1 MKNPGFH
8 CISFWLGWAT
18 LLALTG
24 TLLAQPPDASKKK
37 PVAGPR
43 PQVIYRL
50 PSTSGSAA
58 TLHSQAKGQNNDLPI
73 ESGMPT
79 SLQISRANANAA
91 AAQARESAVTPPLAE
106 TRVKPH
112 GVQRSH
118 SAKAKGSFHSG
129 PKKSHKK

>member
-8 CISFWLGWAT
+8 GISFWLGWAT

-24 TLLAQPPDASKKK
+24 TLLAQPPDASKKM
-37 PVAGPR
+37 PVARSR
-43 PQVIYRL
+43 PQVIYHL

-58 TLHSQAKGQNNDLPI
+58 TLHSQAKGQHNDLPI

-79 SLQISRANANAA
+79 SLQISRAHANAA
-91 AAQARESAVTPPLAE
+91 ASQAREEAVTPPPLE
-106 TRVKPH
+106 RRVKPR

-118 SAKAKGSFHSG
+118 SAKGKGSSHSG
-129 PKKSHKK
+129 PKKTHKK